1 MKKIFFILSIVFISS
16 LTFEST
22 AQPVGRFLEKKM
34 KQATQRAAQKAD
46 EEVTEEMNEQ
56 VDKSVEKVFDD
67 IFGNDEESDSAAT
80 EKSKSTSSSSGGDP
94 SDAMA
99 TAMMKKL
106 GVSMAPANVQ
116 ESYDYQGNIVMAVQS
131 WDQNGETQ
139 GEVNYTT
146 HYSNNYSG
154 FAMEF
159 YQDNAS
165 STMIFDT
172 KNGAMLILTDDGN
185 EKTGIV
191 TTYAVDSLGEDYYED
206 VEEEEIEEI
215 EDYSIYNE
223 NLKKTGKTKKIAGYK
238 CDEYRYEDEEDEG
251 TVWMTT
257 DISPE
262 LWTRMLTSNVFSAT
276 TAGYYGGFVME
287 MDQADK
293 TTGER
298 TYMLVKEVNEN
309 KPSSISTKGYQLMS
323 FNVDA
328 EEEGEEETEDE
339 EQ

>member
-1 MKKIFFILSIVFISS
+1 MKKITFSLIIVLITSLS
-16 LTFEST
+16 FELS

-46 EEVTEEMNEQ
+46 EEVTEEMNKQ

-67 IFGNDEESDSAAT
+67 IFTSDEETDSAGT
-80 EKSKSTSSSSGGDP
+80 EKSKSSSSYSGDP
-94 SDAMA
+94 SDPMA
-99 TAMMKKL
+99 AAMMKKM
-106 GVSMAPANVQ
+106 GVNMAPANVQ
-116 ESYDYQGNIVMAVQS
+116 ESYDYQGNIVMTVQS
-131 WDQNGETQ
+131 WDQDGDSE

-146 HYSNNYSG
+146 HYSSKYSG

-165 STMIFDT
+165 SKMIFDA

-206 VEEEEIEEI
+206 LEEEEIEEI
-215 EDYSIYNE
+215 EDHSIYSE
-223 NLKKTGKTKKIAGYK
+223 NLKKTGRTKKIAGYK

-257 DISPE
+257 DISPD
-262 LWTRMLTSNVFSAT
+262 LWARMLTSNVFSGT

-287 MDQADK
+287 MDQTDK
-293 TTGER
+293 TSGER

-323 FNVDA
+323 FNVDVE
-328 EEEGEEETEDE
+328 EEEGE
-339 EQ
+339 

>member
-1 MKKIFFILSIVFISS
+1 MKKLIFTLLIVFVSS
-16 LTFEST
+16 LAFEST

-67 IFGNDEESDSAAT
+67 IFESDEESDSAGT
-80 EKSKSTSSSSGGDP
+80 EKSKSGSSSSGGDP

-99 TAMMKKL
+99 AAMMKKL
-106 GVSMAPANVQ
+106 GVNMAPANVQ
-116 ESYDYQGNIVMAVQS
+116 ESYDYQGNIVMSVQS
-131 WDQNGETQ
+131 WDQNEDTE

-146 HYSNNYSG
+146 HYSDNYAG

-159 YQDNAS
+159 FQDNTS

-172 KNGAMLILTDDGN
+172 KNGAMLILSDDGN

-191 TTYAVDSLGEDYYED
+191 TTYAKDSLAEDYNED
-206 VEEEEIEEI
+206 LEDDEI

-223 NLKKTGKTKKIAGYK
+223 NLKKTGRTKKIAGYK
-238 CDEYRYEDEEDEG
+238 CDEYRFEDEEDEG
-251 TVWMTT
+251 TVWMTN

-262 LWTRMLTSNVFSAT
+262 LWARMLTSNIFSAT

-287 MDQADK
+287 MDQTDK

-298 TYMLVKEVNEN
+298 TYLLVKEVNEN
-309 KPSSISTKGYQLMS
+309 KASSISTKGYQLMS
-323 FNVDA
+323 FNVDV
-328 EEEGEEETEDE
+328 EEGEENV
-339 EQ
+339 Q

>member
-1 MKKIFFILSIVFISS
+1 MKKITFTIILVFIAS
-16 LTFEST
+16 LTFNSN
-22 AQPVGRFLEKKM
+22 AQPVGKFLEKKM
-34 KQATQRAAQKAD
+34 KQATNRAAQKAD

-56 VDKSVEKVFDD
+56 VDKSVEKVFDN
-67 IFGNDEESDSAAT
+67 IFGGEEENDSSDGRALST
-80 EKSKSTSSSSGGDP
+80 EDEKTGGDP

-99 TAMMKKL
+99 AAMMKRM

-116 ESYDYQGNIVMAVQS
+116 ETYHYQGNILMTVQS
-131 WDQNGETQ
+131 WNENGETE

-146 HYSNNYSG
+146 HYSDNYSG

-185 EKTGIV
+185 EKSGIV
-191 TTYAVDSLGEDYYED
+191 TTYAVDSLGEDYQED
-206 VEEEEIEEI
+206 PAEEMEEI

-223 NLKKTGKTKKIAGYK
+223 NLKKTGRTKKIAGYK

-251 TVWMTT
+251 TVWMTR

-287 MDQADK
+287 MDQTDK

-323 FNVDA
+323 FNVDVT
-328 EEEGEEETEDE
+328 EEEEEEE
-339 EQ
+339 E

>member
-1 MKKIFFILSIVFISS
+1 MKKIIFTLLIVFISS

-56 VDKSVEKVFDD
+56 VDKSVEKVFDN
-67 IFGNDEESDSAAT
+67 IFETDEESDSAGS
-80 EKSKSTSSSSGGDP
+80 EKSKSSSSSSGADP

-99 TAMMKKL
+99 AAMMKKL
-106 GVSMAPANVQ
+106 GVNMAPANVQ

-131 WDQNGETQ
+131 WEKNGDTD

-146 HYSNNYSG
+146 HYSDNYSG

-159 YQDNAS
+159 FQDNTS

-191 TTYAVDSLGEDYYED
+191 TTYAVDSLEEDSYED
-206 VEEEEIEEI
+206 LENEEIEEI

-251 TVWMTT
+251 NVWMTN

-262 LWTRMLTSNVFSAT
+262 LWARMLTSNIFSAT

-287 MDQADK
+287 MDQTDK

-298 TYMLVKEVNEN
+298 TYLLVKEVNEN
-309 KPSSISTKGYQLMS
+309 KASSISTKGYQLMS
-323 FNVDA
+323 FNVDVPE
-328 EEEGEEETEDE
+328 EEEGE
-339 EQ
+339 